1 MALPPSRTQV
11 YRLKRSRM
19 ERMRDATL
27 RALEALEASPKR
39 HGLLLDAFRP
49 TFKLAQSLSL
59 LLARLGGHFFGPGVD
74 SKVPLQQFDE
84 LLESVAVLTLKRQ
97 QQRHRVSDV
106 ILPQLVDSLSEMAQ
120 RVSKSGNLP
129 VDSKANLAKNGA
141 ADPTAASGGAAAASP
156 FHASAGSV
164 VSASDIEDRECVLL
178 DLLAAPK
185 GSLLESLATVLACI
199 EAIGSILAW
208 ATYDDTPPPI
218 ASRSRMGTASAPCA
232 NAASPPS
239 RRQVYLSA

>member
-11 YRLKRSRM
+11 YRLKRARM

-59 LLARLGGHFFGPGVD
+59 LLARLGGHFFGPGAD
-74 SKVPLQQFDE
+74 CKVPLQQFDE
-84 LLESVAVLTLKRQ
+84 LLESVDVLTLKRR

-106 ILPQLVDSLSEMAQ
+106 ILPQLVDSLLEMAQ
-120 RVSKSGNLP
+120 RVAKSGNLP

-141 ADPTAASGGAAAASP
+141 ADPTAAGGGAAAASP

-164 VSASDIEDRECVLL
+164 VSASDIEFVLL